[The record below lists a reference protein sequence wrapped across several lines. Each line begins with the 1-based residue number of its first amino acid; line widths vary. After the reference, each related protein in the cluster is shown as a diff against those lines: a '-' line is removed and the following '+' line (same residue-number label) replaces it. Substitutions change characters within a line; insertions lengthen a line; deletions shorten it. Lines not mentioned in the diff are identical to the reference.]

1 MNFTLRQISKITNI
15 PIRRVRHVLDQEI
28 IAHHRWYSD
37 EEGWA
42 SRRLNL
48 DGAILTATSCH
59 LVNIGF
65 GRGRV
70 REIISAA
77 EKIVPTHLKRNPLN
91 HSWLDVVLF
100 HEDKA
105 ALIEIG
111 DDNHIQLVAGT
122 GKSGW
127 HPLESDSSIEADFH
141 PIVTTVVDVLR
152 IREMF
157 A

>member
-1 MNFTLRQISKITNI
+1 MNFTLRQISEITGI
-15 PIRRVRHVLDQEI
+15 PIRRVRHILDQEI
-28 IAHHRWYSD
+28 IAHQRWHAD
-37 EEGWA
+37 EEGWT

-48 DGAILTATSCH
+48 DGAILAAAACH

-70 REIISAA
+70 REIISVA
-77 EKIVPTHLKRNPLN
+77 ERTMPTHLKRNPLN
-91 HSWLDVVLF
+91 HSWLDVVLYQ
-100 HEDKA
+100 EETT

-111 DDNHIQLVAGT
+111 EGSHIQLVAGT
-122 GKSGW
+122 DKSGW
-127 HPLESDSSIEADFH
+127 HQLESDSGAETGFY

-152 IREMF
+152 IRKMF